1 LFSFFFFF
9 HKAREA
15 AKSGLVLFHEAM
27 ERFND
32 RDLQGS
38 FGRFERAAAKGHEE
52 SIWIV
57 SVVDDL
63 KMTLLETFATW
74 VVSVFK
80 DVEMGKSV
88 LKEAFVKTEKPRGW
102 CCAGRRSDRRERF
115 DFYKNSAEAGCSWGQ
130 VEYGWYFEAGQI
142 VEKDEKVYVEW
153 LEKAAKRNN
162 PGAIHRLGAW
172 FRRKGGNEK
181 AKELSHYRAAAALG
195 WSLSMGW
202 LARIL
207 KEGDGCERDFREAAL
222 WSVKGQYTDSFWRV
236 LEEAQAA
243 WEQDT
248 LEEYLECDFHQL
260 CYSLGWGVFWRM
272 LGEDWERISFESE
285 AFFAE
290 RCLDYYCSCV
300 ELQQKSIFT
309 FLLCWN
315 QTVGIKGPGQM
326 IGKMVWEER
335 EDNMV
340 KLFE

>member
-1 LFSFFFFF
+1 M
-9 HKAREA
+9 A

-27 ERFND
+27 EQFAAYE
-32 RDLQGS
+32 DLEEQ
-38 FGRFERAAAKGHEE
+38 FHRFERAAAKGHAD

-57 SVVDDL
+57 SVVKDVKM

-80 DVEMGKSV
+80 DVKIEKSA
-88 LKEAFVKTEKPRGW
+88 LKEAFAKTEEPLGW
-102 CCAGRRSDRRERF
+102 YFAGKLSKGREKF
-115 DFYKNSAEAGCSWGQ
+115 DFFKKSAEAGGTWGQ
-130 VEYGWYFEAGQI
+130 VQYAWYFEGLV

-153 LEKAAKRNN
+153 LEKAAKQNN
-162 PGAIHRLGAW
+162 PDAIHRLGAW

-222 WSVKGQYTDSFWRV
+222 WSVKGQYTDSFWCV

-260 CYSLGWGVFWRM
+260 CYSLGWGAFWRM

-300 ELQQKSIFT
+300 ELQQKSIVT
-309 FLLCWN
+309 FLLFWN
-315 QTVGIKGPGQM
+315 QTVGIKDVGVV

-335 EDNMV
+335 EDNIV
-340 KLFE
+340 KSFE